1 MGGVLRAALD
11 CKLADNPAQGKKI
24 KATNQGRMRPS
35 ASAPASFHNPQPYQL
50 SLPAATAWQE
60 RFVKN
65 RPIANHGRIG
75 GLRGV
80 RGEASFSHIVDDQ
93 MARIN
98 GSGGHAHHARQ
109 STCTDHRFSSIVAGI
124 AAVLLMYDFCIANNA
139 CMLPQLRARSEGFH
153 HH

>member
-1 MGGVLRAALD
+1 MCDRMLYLGFVSVQELLSFQEDINSNKLWAEVRQELGGVLRAALD

-65 RPIANHGRIG
+65 RPITNQKPTTTITKTTTTRRRPGA
-75 GLRGV
+75 
-80 RGEASFSHIVDDQ
+80 
-93 MARIN
+93 MACN
-98 GSGGHAHHARQ
+98 
-109 STCTDHRFSSIVAGI
+109 
-124 AAVLLMYDFCIANNA
+124 
-139 CMLPQLRARSEGFH
+139 
-153 HH
+153 